1 VAALCC
7 GSKWV
12 PTTIH
17 NAAPAATVD
26 GSETVGRAGGTAT
39 RIRWNTEKTETG
51 RERKKGRERERVR
64 EREREGGERGRE
76 QDGTDDE
83 DTAEGRGNGAVKRVS
98 CHGARSRRC

>member
-26 GSETVGRAGGTAT
+26 GSEMAGRAGGTAT
-39 RIRWNTEKTETG
+39 RIRWNTEKTETD
-51 RERKKGRERERVR
+51 RERKKERES
-64 EREREGGERGRE
+64 ERASE
-76 QDGTDDE
+76 QGGTDDE
-83 DTAEGRGNGAVKRVS
+83 DTAVDRGTVR
-98 CHGARSRRC
+98 